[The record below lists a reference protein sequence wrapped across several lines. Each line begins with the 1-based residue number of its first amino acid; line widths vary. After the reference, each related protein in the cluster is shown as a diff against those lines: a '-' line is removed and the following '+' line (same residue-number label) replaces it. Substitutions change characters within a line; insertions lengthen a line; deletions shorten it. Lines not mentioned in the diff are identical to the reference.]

1 MSPIPFGTPPV
12 PLVLPEID
20 VNFLGSIMLTVW
32 QIANQNDVIVVAFLL
47 ALATGLL
54 GWLISFVIHRHN
66 VSASASAFDIGD
78 YVEAEYGES
87 WKENISEAKKMMR
100 GIWDD

>member
-20 VNFLGSIMLTVW
+20 VSFLGSVMLTVW
-32 QIANQNDVIVVAFLL
+32 QIANQNDVILIAFLL

-66 VSASASAFDIGD
+66 APVSTFDIGD
-78 YVEAEYGES
+78 YIESEYGDS
-87 WKENISEAKKMMR
+87 WKENISEAKRNLK
-100 GIWDD
+100 GIWED

>member
-32 QIANQNDVIVVAFLL
+32 QIANTNNVFVVAFLL
-47 ALATGLL
+47 ALAVGLL
-54 GWLISFVIHRHN
+54 GWLISFVIRRH
-66 VSASASAFDIGD
+66 SAPVATFDLND
-78 YVEAEYGES
+78 YVEAEYG
-87 WKENISEAKKMMR
+87 SETGKR
-100 GIWDD
+100 RGGIWD